1 MSDSPKTLSGFLDIF
16 EGRLNKLRQKLK
28 QELEKTKSE
37 RCRTTI
43 KTALRDARK
52 LKKVV
57 QQGRE
62 ENKQIC
68 PHCGGKI

>member
-1 MSDSPKTLSGFLDIF
+1 MTKTLSGFLDIF
-16 EGRLNKLRQKLK
+16 EGRLNKLRHTLK
-28 QELEKTKSE
+28 TELEKTKSE

-57 QQGRE
+57 KQGRE
-62 ENKQIC
+62 ENKQTC

>member
-1 MSDSPKTLSGFLDIF
+1 MSDSVKTLSGFLDIF
-16 EGRLNKLRQKLK
+16 EGRLNKLRHKLS

-43 KTALRDARK
+43 KNALHESKK

-57 QQGRE
+57 KQGRE
-62 ENKQIC
+62 ENKQTC
-68 PHCGGKI
+68 PHCGGKF

>member
-1 MSDSPKTLSGFLDIF
+1 MSESLKTLSGFLDIF
-16 EGRLNKLRQKLK
+16 EGRLLKLKQKLK

-57 QQGRE
+57 KQGRE
-62 ENKQIC
+62 ENKQTC
-68 PHCGGKI
+68 PHCGGKL

>member
-1 MSDSPKTLSGFLDIF
+1 MSESPKTLSGFLDIF
-16 EGRLNKLRQKLK
+16 EGRLIKLKQKLK

-57 QQGRE
+57 KQGRE
-62 ENKQIC
+62 ENKQTC
-68 PHCGGKI
+68 PHCGGHI

>member
-1 MSDSPKTLSGFLDIF
+1 
-16 EGRLNKLRQKLK
+16 
-28 QELEKTKSE
+28 LEKSKSE

-43 KTALRDARK
+43 KSALRDAKR

-57 QQGRE
+57 KQGRE
-62 ENKQIC
+62 EHKQNC

>member
-1 MSDSPKTLSGFLDIF
+1 MTKKLSGFLNIF
-16 EGRLNKLRQKLK
+16 EGRLNKLRHTLK
-28 QELEKTKSE
+28 TELEKTKSE

-43 KTALRDARK
+43 KNALKDARK

-62 ENKQIC
+62 ENKQSC

>member
-1 MSDSPKTLSGFLDIF
+1 MSESPKTLSGFLDIF
-16 EGRLNKLRQKLK
+16 EGRLNKLRHKLK

-43 KTALRDARK
+43 KNTLKDARK

-62 ENKQIC
+62 ENKQSC

>member
-1 MSDSPKTLSGFLDIF
+1 MTKKLSGFLDIF
-16 EGRLNKLRQKLK
+16 EGRLNKLRHTLK
-28 QELEKTKSE
+28 TELEKTKSE

-43 KTALRDARK
+43 KNALRDAKK

>member
-1 MSDSPKTLSGFLDIF
+1 MTKTLSGFLDIF
-16 EGRLNKLRQKLK
+16 EGRLNKLRHTLK
-28 QELEKTKSE
+28 TELEKTKSE

-43 KTALRDARK
+43 KTVLREAKK
-52 LKKVV
+52 LKKVL

-62 ENKQIC
+62 ENKQSC

>member
-1 MSDSPKTLSGFLDIF
+1 MTKKLSGFLDIF
-16 EGRLNKLRQKLK
+16 EGRLNKLRHTLK
-28 QELEKTKSE
+28 TELEKTKSE

-43 KTALRDARK
+43 KNALKDARK

>member
-1 MSDSPKTLSGFLDIF
+1 MSESPKTLSGFLDIF
-16 EGRLNKLRQKLK
+16 EGRLIKLKHKLK

-43 KTALRDARK
+43 KNTLKDARK

-57 QQGRE
+57 RQGRE
-62 ENKQIC
+62 ENKQTC
-68 PHCGGKI
+68 PHCGGKL

>member
-28 QELEKTKSE
+28 QELEKSKSE

-43 KTALRDARK
+43 KAVLRDARK

-57 QQGRE
+57 QQGKE
-62 ENKQIC
+62 ENKQSC